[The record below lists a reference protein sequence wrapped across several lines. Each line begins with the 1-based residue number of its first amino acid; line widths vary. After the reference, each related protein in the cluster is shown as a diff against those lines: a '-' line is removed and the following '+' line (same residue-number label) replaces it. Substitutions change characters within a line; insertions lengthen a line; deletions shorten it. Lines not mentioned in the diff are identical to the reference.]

1 MISGKFASSA
11 VVSQTSFRGETSS
24 SVAKSGLFSQANTSH
39 CNRRFNLLR
48 FCPSALSFVFTKLH
62 VRSFTVLSIFFY
74 LYARLA
80 MGGFF
85 LNCSTTVS
93 KVSLISYLFNYNL
106 NRNNAVC
113 YFCFSPE
120 RRTSENNG
128 SLANQTQTRKS
139 VSSYIT
145 RDKLLSKQSQ
155 TFFERRFIF

>member
-1 MISGKFASSA
+1 MLLLRSFLRRHFAGKPVVASRKVGCFLRLIPA
-11 VVSQTSFRGETSS
+11 I
-24 SVAKSGLFSQANTSH
+24 AI
-39 CNRRFNLLR
+39 RRFNLLR

>member
-1 MISGKFASSA
+1 MLLLRSFLRRHFAGKPVVASRKVGCFLRLISAIA
-11 VVSQTSFRGETSS
+11 I
-24 SVAKSGLFSQANTSH
+24 
-39 CNRRFNLLR
+39 RRFNLLR

-62 VRSFTVLSIFFY
+62 VCSFTVLSIFFY

-113 YFCFSPE
+113 CFCFSPE

-139 VSSYIT
+139 V
-145 RDKLLSKQSQ
+145 
-155 TFFERRFIF
+155 

>member
-39 CNRRFNLLR
+39 CNPAFQSSP
-48 FCPSALSFVFTKLH
+48 F
-62 VRSFTVLSIFFY
+62 LSISAFFCIYKVTCVFLYCFEHFFY

-113 YFCFSPE
+113 CFCFSPE

-128 SLANQTQTRKS
+128 SPANQTQTRKS
-139 VSSYIT
+139 V
-145 RDKLLSKQSQ
+145 
-155 TFFERRFIF
+155 